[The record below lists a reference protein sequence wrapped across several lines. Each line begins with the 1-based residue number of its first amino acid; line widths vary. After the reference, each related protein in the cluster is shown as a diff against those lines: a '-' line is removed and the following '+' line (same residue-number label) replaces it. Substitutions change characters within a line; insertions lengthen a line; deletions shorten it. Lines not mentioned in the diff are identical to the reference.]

1 MPAKLV
7 LLLTYPRCLLAD
19 LGLGGG
25 VSTPGSA

>member
-19 LGLGGG
+19 LGLGG